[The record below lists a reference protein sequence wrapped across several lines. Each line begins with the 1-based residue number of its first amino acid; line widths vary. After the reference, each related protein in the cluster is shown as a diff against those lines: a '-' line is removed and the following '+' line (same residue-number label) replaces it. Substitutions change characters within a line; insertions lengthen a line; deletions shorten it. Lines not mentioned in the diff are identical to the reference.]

1 MYSTLY
7 YSSRQSSLLIFVC
20 KVKNLHHK
28 KTRICVL
35 VIHFYMVI
43 SKTVAVWLNFFSQYF
58 VDTFP
63 IIIEAVIIFHTIS
76 RVAIGLLFQARWKSC
91 TLGVISIVLTGFVLG
106 CQTLKHL
113 AYGMIHH

>member
-28 KTRICVL
+28 KTRICVP

-43 SKTVAVWLNFFSQYF
+43 SKTVVWLNFFSQYS

-76 RVAIGLLFQARWKSC
+76 RVAIGLLFQGRWKSC